1 MTTEISINQEHQIR
15 DIGKRFFIRPKNN
28 IDGSIIFSDNSGFSK
43 AYTLN
48 KYQYIEFDIDEM
60 KKNEWISFDPIFV
73 EFRTSDNIEEIS
85 IDIATVNQERK
96 LIP

>member
-1 MTTEISINQEHQIR
+1 
-15 DIGKRFFIRPKNN
+15 
-28 IDGSIIFSDNSGFSK
+28 
-43 AYTLN
+43 
-48 KYQYIEFDIDEM
+48 M